1 MIRNIKTV
9 AIYVE
14 EQDRALAFYTE
25 KLDFK
30 VYLDQPRGPKMR
42 WVEVAPPDA
51 QSHLV
56 IFPRTMMPD
65 WEQKKPSVV
74 LACDDADATF
84 RELSKRGVIF
94 TDPPKRMPFGTFGV
108 FVDADGNQLAIMSPN
123 K

>member
-1 MIRNIKTV
+1 
-9 AIYVE
+9 
-14 EQDRALAFYTE
+14 LAFYTE

-30 VYLDQPRGPKMR
+30 VYLDQPMGPKMR
-42 WVEVAPPDA
+42 WIEVGPPDA

-56 IFPRTMMPD
+56 IFPRAMMPD

-84 RELSKRGVIF
+84 HELSKRGVIF

>member
-30 VYLDQPRGPKMR
+30 VYLDQPMGP
-42 WVEVAPPDA
+42 APPDA

-56 IFPRTMMPD
+56 IFPRAMMPN